1 MSNYIHTPK
10 TISYND
16 IVKRDFSLSSSR
28 HKKFEIANQN
38 CKLVKEFSTRTLSRK
53 DLGVEVG
60 SANYIGQSS
69 HYFLRT
75 KALQDHSY
83 LPEITPETVL
93 PIMPSSFVK
102 MNLKAGDLI
111 ISKDSNIGEIVILDK
126 DYPNVMLSGALYKLP
141 VSQYK
146 YYLLPMMK
154 HAIFREQLDFIVPK
168 GATIRH
174 AKTLFLDCEIPMPN
188 ENAENVIQFVENLTQ
203 AIVNKQR
210 LIKQRHQEILALIEK
225 ELLDN
230 QKDNTFSYNYPSIS
244 YIQENGRMDA
254 TFYSEYYKKLMFPV
268 LNYGYGYAPLTEQ
281 GLELKPGPSL
291 EIKLLETRIDSDFF
305 IKGFYRLI
313 TPKQILN
320 TGVIDKERF
329 IGTPKKIP
337 TIKFGDILFGE
348 SGTGRTMVY
357 LDNCNNTINNAHAHI
372 LRPIKGKCT
381 LDKAITIRSIMQY
394 YKEKGITDCLTV
406 GGNGGHLSP
415 SYFNRVFIPNFP
427 TEKQQQIAKLY
438 HNPTTYDVKNAT
450 LDNFITLDDEF
461 NNQAGIYELDK
472 TAKILQNILNQ
483 TIENIIND
491 NSIKI
496 EFNIR

>member
-1 MSNYIHTPK
+1 
-10 TISYND
+10 
-16 IVKRDFSLSSSR
+16 
-28 HKKFEIANQN
+28 
-38 CKLVKEFSTRTLSRK
+38 
-53 DLGVEVG
+53 
-60 SANYIGQSS
+60 
-69 HYFLRT
+69 
-75 KALQDHSY
+75 
-83 LPEITPETVL
+83 
-93 PIMPSSFVK
+93 MPSSFVK
-102 MNLKAGDLI
+102 MNLKAGDLV

-141 VSQYK
+141 VTEHK
-146 YYLLPMMK
+146 YYLLAMMK
-154 HAIFREQLDFIVPK
+154 HAVFREQLDFIVPK

-174 AKTLFLDCEIPMPN
+174 AKTLFLDCQIPMPN
-188 ENAENVIQFVENLTQ
+188 NNADNVIKFIECLTQ

-210 LIKQRHQEILALIEK
+210 LIKERHQAILALIEK

-230 QKDNTFSYNYPSIS
+230 QKNNNFSYDYPKIEC
-244 YIQENGRMDA
+244 IQENGRMDA
-254 TFYSEYYKKLMFPV
+254 TFYSKYYKMLMFPV
-268 LNYGYGYAPLTEQ
+268 INYSYGYAPLTEQ

-329 IGTPKKIP
+329 IGTAKKIP

-372 LRPIKGKCT
+372 LRPVKGECT
-381 LDKAITIRSIMQY
+381 LYEAITIRSIMQY
-394 YKEKGITDCLTV
+394 YKEKGIIDCLTV

-427 TEKQQQIAKLY
+427 TKTQQDISKLY
-438 HNPTTYDVKNAT
+438 HNPITYSMQNAT
-450 LDNFITLDDEF
+450 LDNFPKIDEEF
-461 NNQAGIYELDK
+461 NSQAGIYELDK
-472 TAKILQNILNQ
+472 TAKKLQIILNQ
-483 TIENIIND
+483 AIENIIND
-491 NSIKI
+491 
-496 EFNIR
+496 EVVNIVFG

>member
-16 IVKRDFSLSSSR
+16 IVKCDFSLSSSR

-38 CKLVKEFSTRTLSRK
+38 CKLVKEFLTHTLSRK

-83 LPEITPETVL
+83 LPEITPETAL
-93 PIMPSSFVK
+93 PIMPNSFVK

-146 YYLLPMMK
+146 YYLLAMMK

-174 AKTLFLDCEIPMPN
+174 AKTLFLDCKIPMPN
-188 ENAENVIQFVENLTQ
+188 ENTENVIQFVENLTQ

-210 LIKQRHQEILALIEK
+210 LIKERYQAILALIEK

-230 QKDNTFSYNYPSIS
+230 QKDNTFSFN
-244 YIQENGRMDA
+244 
-254 TFYSEYYKKLMFPV
+254 L
-268 LNYGYGYAPLTEQ
+268 
-281 GLELKPGPSL
+281 
-291 EIKLLETRIDSDFF
+291 
-305 IKGFYRLI
+305 
-313 TPKQILN
+313 
-320 TGVIDKERF
+320 
-329 IGTPKKIP
+329 P
-337 TIKFGDILFGE
+337 TIKEIENIGRLDTGLYSKEYKELDYFISNYKNKFSLLKDLGYKPLRGPNLAVSVIGYTYYSAHNISNKFYKLIQPTDLSEYGTIKTERYFGNANNIPTLNKGDILFGAE
-348 SGTGRTMVY
+348 GNIGKVYINIEVNTKSITNFHGVSIVNKNIDLPNKCFIACYIKWLRAKNYFKFYSTGGQGGSFG
-357 LDNCNNTINNAHAHI
+357 LEKIGN
-372 LRPIKGKCT
+372 IKVPK
-381 LDKAITIRSIMQY
+381 
-394 YKEKGITDCLTV
+394 
-406 GGNGGHLSP
+406 
-415 SYFNRVFIPNFP
+415 FP

-450 LDNFITLDDEF
+450 LDNFLVLDDEF
-461 NNQAGIYELDK
+461 NSQAGIYELDK
-472 TAKILQNILNQ
+472 TAKQLQIILNQ
-483 TIENIIND
+483 AIENIIND
-491 NSIKI
+491 KVV
-496 EFNIR
+496 NIAFE

>member
-38 CKLVKEFSTRTLSRK
+38 CKLVKEFLTRTLSRK

-146 YYLLPMMK
+146 YYLLAMMK

-188 ENAENVIQFVENLTQ
+188 ENAENVIQFVENLTK

-230 QKDNTFSYNYPSIS
+230 QQDNTFSYNYPSIS

>member
-16 IVKRDFSLSSSR
+16 IVECDFSLSSSR

-38 CKLVKEFSTRTLSRK
+38 CKLVKEFLTRALSRK

-83 LPEITPETVL
+83 LPEITPETAL

-126 DYPNVMLSGALYKLP
+126 DYPNMMLSGALYKLP

-146 YYLLPMMK
+146 YYLLAMMK

-174 AKTLFLDCEIPMPN
+174 AKTLFLDCKIPMPN
-188 ENAENVIQFVENLTQ
+188 ENADNVIQFVENLTQ

-210 LIKQRHQEILALIEK
+210 LIKERHQAILALIEK

-230 QKDNTFSYNYPSIS
+230 QKDNTFSFN
-244 YIQENGRMDA
+244 
-254 TFYSEYYKKLMFPV
+254 L
-268 LNYGYGYAPLTEQ
+268 
-281 GLELKPGPSL
+281 
-291 EIKLLETRIDSDFF
+291 
-305 IKGFYRLI
+305 
-313 TPKQILN
+313 
-320 TGVIDKERF
+320 
-329 IGTPKKIP
+329 P
-337 TIKFGDILFGE
+337 TIKEIENVGRLDTGIYSRQFKEITFKIQNYRHGMFFIEKDKIHGGSTPDIRYIGNSKDLKYRWVTPTICSDFGVLSEERLNLAGKNNINSDCIVLVNRTSKGGIGEYVGIAGFYKFQDFGE
-348 SGTGRTMVY
+348 GHHNQGMYRVTDYDETQLLFM
-357 LDNCNNTINNAHAHI
+357 LAFLNC
-372 LRPIKGKCT
+372 
-381 LDKAITIRSIMQY
+381 SIMRKFCADLSVGSKM
-394 YKEKGITDCLTV
+394 KELKIEQILQI
-406 GGNGGHLSP
+406 P
-415 SYFNRVFIPNFP
+415 FPNFP
-427 TEKQQQIAKLY
+427 TEKQQEISKLY
-438 HNPTTYDVKNAT
+438 HNPIIYDVKNAT
-450 LDNFITLDDEF
+450 LDNFLALDDEF
-461 NNQAGIYELDK
+461 NSQAGIYELDN
-472 TAKILQNILNQ
+472 TAKQLQAILNQ
-483 TIENIIND
+483 AIESIIENKPVD
-491 NSIKI
+491 MK
-496 EFNIR
+496 FNL